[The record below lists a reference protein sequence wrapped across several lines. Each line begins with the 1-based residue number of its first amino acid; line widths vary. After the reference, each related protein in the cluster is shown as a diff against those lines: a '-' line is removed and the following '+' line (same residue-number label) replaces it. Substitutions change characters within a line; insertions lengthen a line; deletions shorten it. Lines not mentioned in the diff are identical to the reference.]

1 MSDLGPTLERAIGAA
16 IDAAV
21 GEHERGFVTK
31 WVALVESV
39 DPDGER
45 GLWTMTS
52 EDVKAW
58 DTVGLLQHGLHLQ
71 QAQTLASRFEDDSD
85 G

>member
-1 MSDLGPTLERAIGAA
+1 MGETIEQEVSRAIS
-16 IDAAV
+16 DAVAK
-21 GEHERGFVTK
+21 HEGGFVVK

-39 DPDGER
+39 DESGER

-58 DTVGLLQHGLHLQ
+58 DTVGMLQHGLHLQ
-71 QAQTLASRFEDDSD
+71 MAQTLEGRS
-85 G
+85 

>member
-1 MSDLGPTLERAIGAA
+1 MAADDMGERLQSALGDAIGR
-16 IDAAV
+16 AV
-21 GEHERGFVTK
+21 GEHESGFVTK

-45 GLWTMTS
+45 GLWTLTS
-52 EDVKAW
+52 DDVKAW

-71 QAQTLASRFEDDSD
+71 QAQTLRGDDE
-85 G
+85 GA